1 MNYLRKIKRV
11 ILISC
16 ETCLRNKVL
25 ENFKRTKHVRS
36 FLLILPFIAISCQT
50 AKENSP
56 MPNIVM
62 FFVDDMGW
70 QDTSV
75 PFWDQST
82 DFNRIYQTP
91 NMERLAQKGVKFT
104 NAYATPVCSP
114 TRVSLMTGMN
124 AARHRVTNWTLQ
136 PDKLQPMEL
145 NHPTLDFPDW
155 NYNGIGLDAAT
166 PNAAHAKP
174 LPQLLSEKGYYTI
187 HAGKAHFGAI
197 GYPSSN
203 PLNLGFQVNIA
214 GHAAG
219 APESYLGRENFGNGK
234 KGKEVWA
241 VPGLGKYHGQ
251 DLFLTEVLSKEV
263 RIAMN
268 EPVANKQPFFLYFA
282 LYGIHTPLMAN
293 DRYIEAY
300 RNKGMEEPEA
310 RYASMIES
318 MDAALG
324 EVMEYLEAQQLE
336 DNTIILFMS
345 DNGGL
350 SAVARGGE
358 KHTHNLPLKSG
369 KGSIYEGGI
378 RVPMLAYWP
387 GKTFPATVNSTPLII
402 EDFFPSIL
410 EMANVDSGEIP
421 QTLDGTSFVPLL
433 KNHSLKSEE
442 RPLYWHYPNA
452 WGPSGPGIGSYSAIR
467 EGPWKLIYF
476 HENQNLELYHLP
488 SDIGE
493 QKNLVKKNTEET
505 LRLAKTLT
513 AHLIKV
519 EAQMPKL
526 KETGQQVPWPLDV
539 LNKSL

>member
-1 MNYLRKIKRV
+1 MNRMRQIPTLFV
-11 ILISC
+11 ILSLFLIGC
-16 ETCLRNKVL
+16 QL
-25 ENFKRTKHVRS
+25 EKQ
-36 FLLILPFIAISCQT
+36 QT
-50 AKENSP
+50 SP
-56 MPNIVM
+56 PNIVL

-75 PFWDQST
+75 PFWDQPT
-82 DFNRIYQTP
+82 NFNKTYKTP
-91 NMERLAQKGVKFT
+91 NMERLAKKGVKFT

-145 NHPTLDFPDW
+145 NHPTLAFPDW
-155 NYNGIGLDAAT
+155 NYNGIGLEAAT
-166 PNAAHAKP
+166 PNAAYAKP
-174 LPQLLSEKGYYTI
+174 LPQLLSEKGYFTL

-203 PLNLGFQVNIA
+203 PINLGFQVNIA

-234 KGKEVWA
+234 KGKEVWV
-241 VPGLGKYHGQ
+241 VPGLEKYHGE

-263 RIAMN
+263 RTALD
-268 EPVANKQPFFLYFA
+268 EPVAKKQPFFLYFA

-293 DRYIEAY
+293 DRYIKPY
-300 RNKGMEEPEA
+300 REKGMEEPEA

-318 MDAALG
+318 MDTALG
-324 EVMEYLEAQQLE
+324 EVLDYLKANQLE

-358 KHTHNLPLKSG
+358 KHTHNFPLKSG

-387 GKTFPATVNSTPLII
+387 GKTAPASENSTPLII

-410 EMANVDSGEIP
+410 EMADVDSAELP
-421 QTLDGTSFVPLL
+421 QTLDGMSFVSLL
-433 KNHSLKSEE
+433 EDHNNKVEE

-452 WGPSGPGIGSYSAIR
+452 WGPSGPGIGSYSAVR

-476 HENQNLELYHLP
+476 HEDQRLELYHLP

-493 QKNLVKKNTEET
+493 ENN
-505 LRLAKTLT
+505 LAKENKERTFKLAQTLT
-513 AHLIKV
+513 EHLIKV
-519 EAQMPKL
+519 DAQMPKF
-526 KETGQQVPWPLDV
+526 KATGEQVPWPVAV
-539 LNKSL
+539 LQ